1 MGVFW
6 TLVYSMEDKDKQ
18 LKNMEELIRI
28 QQVENETERKAL
40 LDKFEKDKNEQ
51 LEKEKAEMLEV
62 LEDQKEADRIAREEV
77 ETAMNQQIEDSKKAM
92 KEELEKVSA
101 QNLEERTSYWTV
113 ISNNLKNYL

>member
-51 LEKEKAEMLEV
+51 LEKQKAEMSKV
-62 LEDQKEADRIAREEV
+62 LEDQKEAARIAREES
-77 ETAMNQQIEDSKKAM
+77 EKALNQQIEDSKKAM
-92 KEELEKVSA
+92 KKELEKVSA
-101 QNLEERTSYWTV
+101 QNLEERNGYWTDCQK
-113 ISNNLKNYL
+113 IK